1 MSTAAL
7 MESLKFTDEDLSYNR
22 RGEFAPRQL
31 AEEKSNEQGCRRSS
45 GIFVLVAAAV
55 VALGIITRSELVQGL
70 SVPIGIFGILAAG
83 AFLLS
88 FSKSTLKVANVRG
101 AAKLTMDR
109 AESSAPSHVMIVN
122 GTYFRIPFAA
132 YNAIEEGA
140 TYAVYYIPM
149 QRNQILSMEKME

>member
-1 MSTAAL
+1 MSTASL
-7 MESLKFTDEDLSYNR
+7 MEILKFTDEDLSYNR
-22 RGEFAPRQL
+22 RSEFSPRQF

-45 GIFVLVAAAV
+45 GIFVLVAIAV

-83 AFLLS
+83 FFLLS
-88 FSKSTLKVANVRG
+88 FSKSTLKVANARG

-109 AESSAPSHVMIVN
+109 GEGAPHHVVIVS

-132 YNAIEEGA
+132 YNTIEEGA

-149 QRNQILSMEKME
+149 QRNQILSMEKVE